1 MSKPEALPVAKPARV
16 FIVDDH
22 PLVRE
27 GLTALF
33 AGQPD
38 LEVCGEADDL
48 APALDLVKAKKPD
61 VVVVDVSLKSGSG
74 IDLIKQLKA
83 RDADCKILVSSMYDE
98 SLYAERALRAGA
110 MGYINKQEMP
120 QKVLDAVRQVLDGK
134 MYLSPAMTDRMLHRA
149 VRRDDTPASPV
160 SALSDRE
167 LEIFQLVGRGQT
179 TRQIANALHLSVKT
193 VESHREN
200 IKTKLNLTN
209 SAELVRQAVQWVLGN
224 G

>member
-1 MSKPEALPVAKPARV
+1 MSKPEARPAGKAARV

-27 GLTALF
+27 GLAALL
-33 AGQPD
+33 AGQLD

-48 APALDLVKAKKPD
+48 APALDQVKATKPD
-61 VVVVDVSLKSGSG
+61 VVIVDVSLKSGNG

-134 MYLSPAMTDRMLHRA
+134 MFLSPAMTERMLHRA
-149 VRRDDTPASPV
+149 VRRGGGPASPV
-160 SALSDRE
+160 AALSDRE

-200 IKTKLNLTN
+200 IKTKLNLPN

>member
-1 MSKPEALPVAKPARV
+1 MAKLEAHPATKAARI

-27 GLTALF
+27 GLAALL
-33 AGQPD
+33 ACQPD
-38 LEVCGEADDL
+38 LEVCGEADDIS
-48 APALDLVKAKKPD
+48 PALDLVKARKPD
-61 VVVVDVSLKSGSG
+61 VVIVDISLKSGNG

-83 RDADCKILVSSMYDE
+83 RDPDCKILVSSMYDE

-110 MGYINKQEMP
+110 MGYVNKQEVP
-120 QKVLDAVRQVLDGK
+120 QKVLDAVRQVFGGK
-134 MYLSPAMTDRMLHRA
+134 MFLSPAMTDRMLHRA
-149 VRRDDTPASPV
+149 VRRDDDPASPV
-160 SALSDRE
+160 AALSDRE
-167 LEIFQLVGRGQT
+167 LEIFQLIGRGQT

-200 IKTKLNLTN
+200 IKTKLNLAN
-209 SAELVRQAVQWVLGN
+209 SAELVRQAVQWVLSN